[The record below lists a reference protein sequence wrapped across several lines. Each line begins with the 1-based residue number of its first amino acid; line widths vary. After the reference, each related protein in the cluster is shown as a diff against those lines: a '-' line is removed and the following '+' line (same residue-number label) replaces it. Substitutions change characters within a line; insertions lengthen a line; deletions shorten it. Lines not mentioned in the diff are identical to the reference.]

1 MIDRTIIPQ
10 ISKIKHVDYQK
21 PVEYIADNG
30 NKVFGFYSKNA
41 PIIKL
46 DIIFNAGVLFQSTA
60 LQSVFANSLIK
71 EAPKGKNSDEIS
83 EFFDYHGSYIESFI
97 SPETAGLRLFV
108 PSKYYKDV
116 IDTFLD
122 FINNPDL
129 PKDEFEILQ
138 KKYFQ
143 AIKNNLKKTQY
154 VAQKGLDHEIF
165 GPKHPL
171 GYILKPDDANNIEYS
186 KIKEFVR
193 DYYQSNNCDIIISG
207 DYSLEM
213 IEVLRDNF
221 KNQKNEGNRTS
232 FSKNINLSKLSG
244 EMQKLRVYE
253 FKDAV
258 QSGLCAGLDLG
269 KPNTEES
276 LILNVLN
283 MVFGGYFGS
292 KLMKNIRE
300 DKGYTYGIGSG
311 IRETENRVLLKIVS
325 EVGVDVTQKAIDEI
339 YYEMD
344 MLTKK
349 TISEDELEAVK
360 SYMIGEIL
368 SSVDG
373 VIPCSMV
380 FEKLYSQ
387 HRDLSYITEQINTIN
402 NVTPEVLMHTA
413 QKFFNSDK
421 LSVVVAGKV

>member
-1 MIDRTIIPQ
+1 MIDRTIIPK
-10 ISKIKHVDYQK
+10 ISKINHVDYQK

-41 PIIKL
+41 PVIKL

-60 LQSVFANSLIK
+60 LQAVFANSLIK
-71 EAPKGKNSDEIS
+71 EAPKGKNPDEIS

-138 KKYFQ
+138 KKYYE
-143 AIKNNLKKTQY
+143 AIKNNLMKTQY
-154 VAQKGLDHEIF
+154 VAMKGLDHEIF
-165 GPKHPL
+165 GSQHPL
-171 GYILKPDDANNIEYS
+171 GYILNPDDAKNIEYP
-186 KIKEFVR
+186 KIKKFVR
-193 DYYQSNNCDIIISG
+193 DYYRLNNCDLIISG
-207 DYSLEM
+207 DYTLDM
-213 IEVLRDNF
+213 IDVLVKNF
-221 KNQKNEGNRTS
+221 KKGKKGSEKTS
-232 FSKNINLSKLSG
+232 FSEHLNLSTVSG
-244 EMQKLRVYE
+244 KMQKLRIYE

-269 KPNTEES
+269 KPTTEEG
-276 LILNVLN
+276 LVLNVLN

-300 DKGYTYGIGSG
+300 DKGFTYGIGSV
-311 IRETENRVLLKIVS
+311 IRETGDKVLLKIIS
-325 EVGVDVTQKAIDEI
+325 EVGVDVTKKAIDEI

-344 MLTKK
+344 MLSKK

-380 FEKLYSQ
+380 FEKLHSQ
-387 HRDLSYITEQINTIN
+387 QRDLSYITKQIDTIN
-402 NVTPEVLMHTA
+402 NITPEILMHTA
-413 QKFFNSDK
+413 KKFFNSDK